1 MHHPRGAE
9 KARGCMAI
17 AVGPHQLHKMRCFFV
32 VRESEEAADFSYVR
46 CVDNAPTKDSYA
58 ADRMCEVLVEIL
70 KTHPTAIPPVVNLIE
85 ERFPFCQAGTV
96 EFHRNYVRSLLNI
109 CMHLPVTTGYLLRVL
124 ISKMCIVDVQIAKKV
139 DAREDQESVADD
151 EVDRMSQVL
160 DAMMMK
166 VLEFLQ
172 RRLSKRENGIQVD
185 EHNLVKS
192 LLEIFDTHVL
202 TTYRS
207 RYVQFLFFYISS
219 LKPQWTEDFLT
230 LLLRTLHNLQES
242 PVKRRMAAGY
252 LGSFVCRAS
261 FLTKNFSL
269 QTTKYMVTFV
279 LEQLNSRE
287 LHREGAA

>member
-1 MHHPRGAE
+1 
-9 KARGCMAI
+9 
-17 AVGPHQLHKMRCFFV
+17 
-32 VRESEEAADFSYVR
+32 
-46 CVDNAPTKDSYA
+46 
-58 ADRMCEVLVEIL
+58 
-70 KTHPTAIPPVVNLIE
+70 
-85 ERFPFCQAGTV
+85 
-96 EFHRNYVRSLLNI
+96 
-109 CMHLPVTTGYLLRVL
+109 
-124 ISKMCIVDVQIAKKV
+124 
-139 DAREDQESVADD
+139 
-151 EVDRMSQVL
+151 MSQVL

-287 LHREGAA
+287 LHREGAAWQLVISVIQAIAYILCFKSAEFAREPVEEGG